1 MLTLTHITHMRQT
14 LFLLLFLA
22 AFLHHYSF
30 GQSTDST
37 RKTGFF
43 SGSVSVTNNG
53 ISVIPTFS
61 LGKPATIIT
70 LSTGKDRFSFDPELR
85 FSLEAKPW
93 SFIFWWRYKLVRSP
107 KFLLNI
113 GVHPALNFRSELL
126 QINGVY
132 RETMVSRRYF
142 AGELAPSYQ
151 VGNNIRV
158 GMYYLHSRGLDH
170 GTTGVTNFIT
180 LNSQFSA
187 IRLSKEYFIRFTP
200 QVYYLQM
207 DQQDGYYVT
216 GALTLAKRNFPISVS
231 SMFNKTIQTSITASK
246 DLVWNV
252 SLTYSFHK
260 KFLKQSD

>member
-1 MLTLTHITHMRQT
+1 MRSTLFTL
-14 LFLLLFLA
+14 LFLLS
-22 AFLHHYSF
+22 FLHRSSF
-30 GQSTDST
+30 GQSIDSS
-37 RKTGFF
+37 RKAGFL
-43 SGSVSVTNNG
+43 SGSVSITNNG

-61 LGKPATIIT
+61 LGKPAAIVT
-70 LSTGKDRFSFDPELR
+70 LSTGKDRLSFDPELR

-93 SFIFWWRYKLVRSP
+93 SFIFWWRYKMVRSP
-107 KFLLNI
+107 RFQFTI
-113 GVHPALNFRSELL
+113 GVHPALNFKTELL
-126 QINGVY
+126 SINGVY
-132 RETMVSRRYF
+132 RETLVSRRYF

-151 VGNNIRV
+151 LGNNIRV

-170 GTTGVTNFIT
+170 GTTGITNFIT

-187 IRLSKEYFIRFTP
+187 IPLSKEYFIRFSP

-231 SMFNKTIQTSITASK
+231 GMFNKTIQTSITASK
-246 DLVWNV
+246 DLVWNL

-260 KFLKQSD
+260 KFNRKP

>member
-1 MLTLTHITHMRQT
+1 MRQT
-14 LFLLLFLA
+14 LFLLLFLVT
-22 AFLHHYSF
+22 FLHHSSF
-30 GQSTDST
+30 GQSADSS

-70 LSTGKDRFSFDPELR
+70 LSTGKNRFSFDPELR

-113 GVHPALNFRSELL
+113 GVHPALNFKSELL
-126 QINGVY
+126 SINGVY

-142 AGELAPSYQ
+142 AAEMAPSYQ
-151 VGNNIRV
+151 VGKNIRL

-170 GTTGVTNFIT
+170 GTTGITHFIT

-200 QVYYLQM
+200 QVHTTGLLFTNGSAGWILCYRSTHIGKKRFPDLCFQYVQQKHTDQYYY
-207 DQQDGYYVT
+207 QQGFC
-216 GALTLAKRNFPISVS
+216 LERKSCLLFP
-231 SMFNKTIQTSITASK
+231 
-246 DLVWNV
+246 
-252 SLTYSFHK
+252 
-260 KFLKQSD
+260 